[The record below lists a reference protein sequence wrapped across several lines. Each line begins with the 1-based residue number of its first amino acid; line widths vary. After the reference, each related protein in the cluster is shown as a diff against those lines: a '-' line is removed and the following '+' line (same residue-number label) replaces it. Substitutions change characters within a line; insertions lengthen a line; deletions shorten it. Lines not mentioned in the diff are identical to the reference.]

1 MLVQLNWKKQT
12 CDNDD
17 DDDDD
22 HKMQFNPYLK
32 GRIDTDATWKYELLE
47 RGILSDMTLAFTK
60 VLIPFFFFFSFLV
73 SVSNNFD
80 FFAAWLLKH
89 EISLITKRC
98 RISLRSL

>member
-1 MLVQLNWKKQT
+1 MLVQLNWKKRT

-17 DDDDD
+17 DDDDDVDDDDD

-60 VLIPFFFFFSFLV
+60 VLIPFFFFF
-73 SVSNNFD
+73 
-80 FFAAWLLKH
+80 FFYLCK
-89 EISLITKRC
+89 
-98 RISLRSL
+98 

>member
-12 CDNDD
+12 CDND

-47 RGILSDMTLAFTK
+47 RGILSAMTLAFTK
-60 VLIPFFFFFSFLV
+60 VLIPFFFFFNLC
-73 SVSNNFD
+73 
-80 FFAAWLLKH
+80 K
-89 EISLITKRC
+89 
-98 RISLRSL
+98 

>member
-1 MLVQLNWKKQT
+1 MLVQLNWKKRT
-12 CDNDD
+12 CDD

-47 RGILSDMTLAFTK
+47 RGILSAMTLAFTK
-60 VLIPFFFFFSFLV
+60 VLIPFFFFLI
-73 SVSNNFD
+73 SVSKNFD